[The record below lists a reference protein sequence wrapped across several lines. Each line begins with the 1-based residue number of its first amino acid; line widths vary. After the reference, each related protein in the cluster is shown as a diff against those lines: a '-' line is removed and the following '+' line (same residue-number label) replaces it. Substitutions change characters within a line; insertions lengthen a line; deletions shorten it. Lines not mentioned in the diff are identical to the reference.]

1 MSLDVSGHGDPT
13 PITAVLLLGLV
24 ADAAE
29 VGFGQNVLAFISAS
43 VFQWIWMT
51 WGLGEYGR
59 SGAHG
64 ARDVPRKHG
73 FCSSMHFVEHR
84 REARGRRR
92 RLVKSPH
99 SFAVVNHDDPL
110 APKHHNLEV
119 QRDRQIGIR
128 TKALPMGGGERD
140 DDKCAVA
147 VRALVVGGCKFVS
160 CEDQKEV
167 EHATSNHQV
176 SISFVSW
183 VQ

>member
-1 MSLDVSGHGDPT
+1 MSSVMSLDVSGHGDPT

-73 FCSSMHFVEHR
+73 FCSSMHFVSSAHR
-84 REARGRRR
+84 YSRPPFFFTVFIPKTLWHVSSYLQHPSIVGCVLHGR
-92 RLVKSPH
+92 K
-99 SFAVVNHDDPL
+99 
-110 APKHHNLEV
+110 
-119 QRDRQIGIR
+119 
-128 TKALPMGGGERD
+128 GGGERD

-160 CEDQKEV
+160 CEDLKEV